1 MKNSVELANGH
12 GNRNA
17 RTDQVMAN
25 VVERGVAF
33 HHALGRTVATAY
45 LRDNAVPAEV
55 IYRVFSGVQ
64 ARRPARPA
72 RRRWR

>member
-1 MKNSVELANGH
+1 MKNSTEWGSD
-12 GNRNA
+12 NA
-17 RTDQVMAN
+17 RTDQAMAN

-45 LRDNAVPAEV
+45 LRDNAVPADV
-55 IYRVFSGVQ
+55 IHRVFSGVQ
-64 ARRPARPA
+64 LRRQARPA

>member
-1 MKNSVELANGH
+1 MKNNIDIVNGD
-12 GNRNA
+12 NV
-17 RTDQVMAN
+17 RTDKATAEL
-25 VVERGVAF
+25 VERGVAF
-33 HHALGRTVATAY
+33 HHTLGRTVATAY
-45 LRDNAVPAEV
+45 LREHAVPSDV

>member
-1 MKNSVELANGH
+1 MKNNIDGVNGD
-12 GNRNA
+12 NV
-17 RTDQVMAN
+17 RTDKVMAEL
-25 VVERGVAF
+25 VERGVAF

-45 LRDNAVPAEV
+45 LREHAVPAEV
-55 IYRVFSGVQ
+55 ICRIFSSVH

>member
-1 MKNSVELANGH
+1 MKNNIDGVNGD
-12 GNRNA
+12 NV
-17 RTDQVMAN
+17 RTDKVMAEL
-25 VVERGVAF
+25 VERGVAF

-45 LRDNAVPAEV
+45 LREHAVPAEV
-55 IYRVFSGVQ
+55 IHRIFSSVH